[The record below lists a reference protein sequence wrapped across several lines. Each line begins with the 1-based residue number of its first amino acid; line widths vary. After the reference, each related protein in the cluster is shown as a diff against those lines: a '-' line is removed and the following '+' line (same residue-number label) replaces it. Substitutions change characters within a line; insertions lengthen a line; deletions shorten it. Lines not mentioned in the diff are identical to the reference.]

1 MAARRYRPPR
11 EWLAPAE
18 EWPAGRLIDDA
29 PPYAVVTA
37 AIVARY
43 QEVVGDRSLRS
54 VARQAGVDATSLGR
68 MLAGET
74 VPDVH
79 TLAVLEDA
87 VATDLWPTRR
97 DRRRP
102 SR

>member
-11 EWLAPAE
+11 EWMAPQAD
-18 EWPAGRLIDDA
+18 WPSGRLTDDA

-37 AIVARY
+37 AIVSRY

-54 VARQAGVDATSLGR
+54 VARQAGIDATSLGR

-87 VATDLWPTRR
+87 VATDLWPPRR
-97 DRRRP
+97 DRRQP
-102 SR
+102 ST

>member
-18 EWPAGRLIDDA
+18 AWPAGRLIDDA